1 MASQK
6 CPKNVIFKYALGQI
20 AQNSMNFLRPK
31 INVPLPGSH
40 WKMTPAC
47 LFCDQSNNDGKQ
59 ITNFIWFE
67 LYCFI
72 ITTLANMICLQAM
85 AIIAGINGGEINSH
99 TPY

>member
-31 INVPLPGSH
+31 INVPLPGGH

-47 LFCDQSNNDGKQ
+47 LFSDQSNNGLCSLPQ
-59 ITNFIWFE
+59 IIGGQV
-67 LYCFI
+67 
-72 ITTLANMICLQAM
+72 CL
-85 AIIAGINGGEINSH
+85 
-99 TPY
+99 PV